1 MEPIK
6 VSIDV
11 TLDFSENAKSFLA
24 SILMQNNCTCNPVGT
39 EAPSEQPVVEREAPA
54 TTEEPAVKP
63 SEQPAAKPEASAKP
77 SITIED
83 VRKVLQ
89 AKVNEH
95 RAAIKEKLSA
105 LGAPSVT
112 KLDESKYQEMYDFLE
127 SL

>member
-24 SILMQNNCTCNPVGT
+24 SILMQNNCACNPLST
-39 EAPSEQPVVEREAPA
+39 EVPSEQPVVECEAPA
-54 TTEEPAVKP
+54 ATEEPAVKP
-63 SEQPAAKPEASAKP
+63 SEQSTAKPETPTKP
-77 SITIED
+77 SVTIED

-89 AKVNEH
+89 AKVNDH

>member
-24 SILMQNNCTCNPVGT
+24 SILMQNNCACNPVGT

-54 TTEEPAVKP
+54 ITEEPAVKP
-63 SEQPAAKPEASAKP
+63 SEQPTAKPEISAKP

-89 AKVNEH
+89 AKVNDH

-112 KLDESKYQEMYDFLE
+112 KLDESKYQEMYDFLA